1 MTIVE
6 RDTAITELEGKLTA
20 MEHAWDNDQV
30 TRLHDNR
37 ALSVSLAALRE
48 QAKQDQ
54 TFDWEVYESEV
65 TSLKKEHSSEV
76 VKLSSALKETKDN
89 VTKVLFLSMC
99 PSLGIQSWY
108 TQHTTRTQSHRL
120 PNPTSFR
127 IRSVTC

>member
-20 MEHAWDNDQV
+20 MEHAWDNDQL
-30 TRLHDNR
+30 TRLHDDR
-37 ALSVSLAALRE
+37 ALSASLAALRE

-54 TFDWEVYESEV
+54 TFDREVYESEV
-65 TSLKKEHSSEV
+65 TDLKKEHLGEV
-76 VKLSSALKETKDN
+76 AKLSSALKETKDN

>member
-6 RDTAITELEGKLTA
+6 RDTAIAEMEGKLTA

-30 TRLHDNR
+30 TRLHDENR
-37 ALSVSLAALRE
+37 ALSASLAALRE

-54 TFDWEVYESEV
+54 TFDREVYESEV

-89 VTKVLFLSMC
+89 VTKVLYF
-99 PSLGIQSWY
+99 
-108 TQHTTRTQSHRL
+108 T
-120 PNPTSFR
+120 
-127 IRSVTC
+127 